1 MLIFTCKRK
10 CIKSERLQCTDE
22 LKLRHTLDEQ
32 CRRRDTE
39 ATDTNAADM
48 TTDIQEFTTTDR
60 LLDKQIQTVMT
71 GMDAVMGAALTAL

>member
-1 MLIFTCKRK
+1 MLILQTQVL
-10 CIKSERLQCTDE
+10 IVQQGLQCTAQ
-22 LKLRHTLDEQ
+22 LKLRHILDEP

-48 TTDIQEFTTTDR
+48 NTDIQDFTTSDR